1 MLNKIKSWFATSSAM
16 PAEPWARHFSPAAT
30 PEDIFH
36 CFRLLLG
43 RNPNRE
49 EWLGHAGRAGE
60 NLEGL
65 VAGYLR
71 SLEFA
76 KRGLLRRPAS
86 EGLALAEVQGFRIY
100 VAPDDMDV
108 GRHVQGDNYETY
120 VMAVFRRLLRPGM
133 GVIDIGA
140 NIGYFTMLSASIV
153 GPSGYVL
160 AIEPNPDNARM
171 LEASRRVNGYRQVT
185 VAQVAAARET
195 GLLVLNV
202 SQSNG
207 TTAPPSSDPDLLL
220 AARTVPA
227 IPVDALAPPTRR
239 IDLIKVDV
247 EGAEYV
253 ALAGCEAL
261 IRRDRP
267 AIISEFSP
275 DAMQDISGVSGP
287 EYLRWL
293 LGQGY
298 RIGVIAHDGTVSD
311 PVSDPAPI
319 MAAYAAGGSDHLDLL
334 ATHAG

>member
-1 MLNKIKSWFATSSAM
+1 MLTKIRSWLAT
-16 PAEPWARHFSPAAT
+16 PPGTEPWARPYPATAT
-30 PEDIFH
+30 AEDIFY

-60 NLEGL
+60 KLDGL

-76 KRGLLRRPAS
+76 KRGLMKRPAS
-86 EGLALAEVQGFRIY
+86 ESLALAEVQGFRIY
-100 VAPDDMDV
+100 VALDDMDV

-120 VMAVFRRLLRPGM
+120 VMAVFRRLLRPAM

-153 GPSGYVL
+153 GPAGHVL
-160 AIEPNPDNARM
+160 AVEPNPDNARM
-171 LEASRRVNGYRQVT
+171 LEASRRANGYGQVT
-185 VAQVAAARET
+185 VAQVAAGRET

-207 TTAPPSSDPDLLL
+207 TTAPPSDDADLLL

-227 IPVDALAPPTRR
+227 IPVDALVPPDRR

-253 ALAGCEAL
+253 ALAGCQAV
-261 IRRDRP
+261 ISRDKP

-287 EYLRWL
+287 DYLCWL
-293 LGQGY
+293 LGRGY
-298 RIGVIAHDGTVSD
+298 RIGVIRHDGSVSD

-319 MAAYAAGGSDHLDLL
+319 MAAYVESGSDHLDLL
-334 ATHAG
+334 ATHSG